1 MQWLLITCSHAR
13 AYACMDK
20 SYKHF
25 TVTSVT
31 ASTQTTLFQVLTN
44 RETVLNN
51 FYTSYAS
58 SFLHSSYRK
67 LCCHLFICSI
77 FTPLSPRANRV
88 RWQMWQQKTLNHWV
102 IHARTFR
109 AHVRDSLAYS
119 LPLLSPPHRLHC
131 SPSTRIPS
139 VCNRKESPFHS
150 NIAKPALHFNHTA
163 KKKVQFLV
171 VFSLFDLIW
180 RVINM
185 RGDPIEPRKVH
196 WIQINRRL
204 QDYFDSG

>member
-31 ASTQTTLFQVLTN
+31 VSTQTTLFQQITN
-44 RETVLNN
+44 SKTVLNN

-58 SFLHSSYRK
+58 VFQHLPCRK

-77 FTPLSPRANRV
+77 FTPLYPRANRV

-102 IHARTFR
+102 IR
-109 AHVRDSLAYS
+109 AHVPRARERFSRLLS
-119 LPLLSPPHRLHC
+119 PLLSPPHRLLC
-131 SPSTRIPS
+131 SPSTRTPS
-139 VCNRKESPFHS
+139 VCNRKENPLYPH
-150 NIAKPALHFNHTA
+150 IAKPTLHFSRIA

-171 VFSLFDLIW
+171 VFSLFELIW

-185 RGDPIEPRKVH
+185 RGDPMELRKVH

-204 QDYFDSG
+204 QDFFDNG

>member
-31 ASTQTTLFQVLTN
+31 VSPQTTLFQQITN
-44 RETVLNN
+44 SKTVLNN

-58 SFLHSSYRK
+58 VFQHLLCRK

-77 FTPLSPRANRV
+77 FTPLYNNTNHV

-102 IHARTFR
+102 IRARTFR

-119 LPLLSPPHRLHC
+119 LPCSLLRIDYSVSHRRVLPPCATEKKIR
-131 SPSTRIPS
+131 STRIS
-139 VCNRKESPFHS
+139 QILLCILTTQQRKKCSFWSFFHS
-150 NIAKPALHFNHTA
+150 LSSFGG
-163 KKKVQFLV
+163 L
-171 VFSLFDLIW
+171 
-180 RVINM
+180 
-185 RGDPIEPRKVH
+185 
-196 WIQINRRL
+196 
-204 QDYFDSG
+204 

>member
-58 SFLHSSYRK
+58 SFPHSSYRK

-102 IHARTFR
+102 IRARTFR
-109 AHVRDSLAYS
+109 AHVRDTLAYS
-119 LPLLSPPHRLHC
+119 LPCSLLRIDYSVPHRRVLPPC
-131 SPSTRIPS
+131 ATEKKNRSTRISQSLPS
-139 VCNRKESPFHS
+139 ILTAQQRKKCSFWSFFHS
-150 NIAKPALHFNHTA
+150 LSSF
-163 KKKVQFLV
+163 
-171 VFSLFDLIW
+171 
-180 RVINM
+180 
-185 RGDPIEPRKVH
+185 G
-196 WIQINRRL
+196 RL
-204 QDYFDSG
+204 